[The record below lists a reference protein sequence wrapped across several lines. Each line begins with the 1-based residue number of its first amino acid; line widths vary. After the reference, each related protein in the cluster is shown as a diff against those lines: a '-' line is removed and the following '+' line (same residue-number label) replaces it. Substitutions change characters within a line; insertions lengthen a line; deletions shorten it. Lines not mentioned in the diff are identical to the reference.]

1 MLFISGEDMEKALE
15 EFQDSE
21 PSLEYRLWHVCANRI
36 ATSILMKQTA
46 YQVSPFEQSRSYW
59 ADSHWSVCL
68 LLVKQPVIG
77 QKLLYL
83 LMIWRE
89 GINAVHELVYLFQ
102 GWTKEKIKL
111 QLENSYLLDSDDI
124 DVFTVDSTMSDV
136 VLINGV
142 YFFTSLCRTPLNH
155 QKVKLMLGIDQKTGI
170 YKIQCH
176 PLDWK

>member
-1 MLFISGEDMEKALE
+1 MEKALE

-89 GINAVHELVYLFQ
+89 GINAVHFLFVSGLDQGEDQATAGELLPA
-102 GWTKEKIKL
+102 G
-111 QLENSYLLDSDDI
+111 
-124 DVFTVDSTMSDV
+124 
-136 VLINGV
+136 
-142 YFFTSLCRTPLNH
+142 
-155 QKVKLMLGIDQKTGI
+155 LG
-170 YKIQCH
+170 
-176 PLDWK
+176 

>member
-83 LMIWRE
+83 LMIWRK
-89 GINAVHELVYLFQ
+89 GINAVHELVCLFQ

-142 YFFTSLCRTPLNH
+142 YFMTSTCRTL
-155 QKVKLMLGIDQKTGI
+155 
-170 YKIQCH
+170 YKSR
-176 PLDWK
+176 KG

>member
-59 ADSHWSVCL
+59 ADIHWSVCL

-83 LMIWRE
+83 LMIWRK
-89 GINAVHELVYLFQ
+89 GINAVHELVCFRA
-102 GWTKEKIKL
+102 GPRRRS
-111 QLENSYLLDSDDI
+111 SYSW
-124 DVFTVDSTMSDV
+124 
-136 VLINGV
+136 
-142 YFFTSLCRTPLNH
+142 RTPTYWT
-155 QKVKLMLGIDQKTGI
+155 LMTSMCSQST
-170 YKIQCH
+170 Q
-176 PLDWK
+176 P